1 MCIIHEYI
9 QHAYQRT
16 LGYAPDYDDIC
27 WQLDEDAGITYVNTQ
42 TLFENEQL
50 TAVMETMLERLDTD
64 DVKRERSRKVLR
76 LWINATNWLAN
87 GNRVEHG
94 YLYLPRVHPQISG
107 RTDQLLRADI
117 MPLYE
122 LDEAAFREA
131 SGQSDSLPDEY
142 VALAQFRQSERYWF
156 RFMDHLERSLRDVS
170 HQCAE
175 TLTQFVSACTFEE
188 KQIRRWR
195 GSAGEIR
202 LYMSQQSIDDID
214 VMEFEND
221 FLTQHVDAI
230 AAGIYVPVTFRADVH
245 YRNGAVMKSFTGDT
259 EVNDPERPN
268 ASDYYAVVD
277 DAIEWIR
284 EESEHV
290 VSLMNTASLSI
301 SSLNKL
307 AA

>member
-9 QHAYQRT
+9 QQAYQRT

-27 WQLDEDAGITYVNTQ
+27 WQLDDYAGITYVNTQ

-64 DVKRERSRKVLR
+64 DAKRERSRKVLT

-87 GNRVEHG
+87 GNGVEHG

-117 MPLYE
+117 MHLYE

-131 SGQSDSLPDEY
+131 SGQRDSSPEEF
-142 VALAQFRQSERYWF
+142 VTLAQFRQSERYWF

-202 LYMSQQSIDDID
+202 LYISQQSIDEIDI
-214 VMEFEND
+214 MEFEDD
-221 FLTQHVDAI
+221 FLTQHVDSI
-230 AAGIYVPVTFRADVH
+230 AAGIYVPVTFRVDIH

-268 ASDYYAVVD
+268 ASDYCDVMN

-290 VSLMNTASLSI
+290 VSRLNT
-301 SSLNKL
+301 SSKPMTVVHQL

>member
-9 QHAYQRT
+9 QQAYQRT

-27 WQLDEDAGITYVNTQ
+27 WQLDENVGHTYVNTQ
-42 TLFENEQL
+42 MLFENEQL

-64 DVKRERSRKVLR
+64 DAKRERSRKVLT

-87 GNRVEHG
+87 ELEHG
-94 YLYLPRVHPQISG
+94 YMHLPRVHPQISG

-122 LDEAAFREA
+122 LDESVFREA
-131 SGQSDSLPDEY
+131 SGQGDSVPDEY
-142 VALAQFRQSERYWF
+142 VTLAQFRQSERYWF

-175 TLTQFVSACTFEE
+175 TLTQFVSNCTFEARR
-188 KQIRRWR
+188 IRRWC
-195 GSAGEIR
+195 GNTGDIR
-202 LYMSQQSIDDID
+202 LYMAPQPIDEIDI
-214 VMEFEND
+214 MEFEDD

-230 AAGIYVPVTFRADVH
+230 AAGIYVPVTFRADIH

-268 ASDYYAVVD
+268 TSDYYEVMV
-277 DAIEWIR
+277 DAIGWIR

-290 VSLMNTASLSI
+290 VSLVNTASLSI

>member
-16 LGYAPDYDDIC
+16 LGYAPDYDDIG

-64 DVKRERSRKVLR
+64 DAKRERSRKVLT

-87 GNRVEHG
+87 GNGVEHG

-122 LDEAAFREA
+122 LDEEAFREA
-131 SGQSDSLPDEY
+131 SGQSNSLPDEY
-142 VALAQFRQSERYWF
+142 VTLAQFRQSERYWF

-175 TLTQFVSACTFEE
+175 TLTQFVSNCTFEE
-188 KQIRRWR
+188 KQIRRWV
-195 GSAGEIR
+195 GKSGEIR
-202 LYMSQQSIDDID
+202 LYMSQQSIDDVDI
-214 VMEFEND
+214 MEFEDD

-230 AAGIYVPVTFRADVH
+230 AAEIYVPVTFRADVH

-268 ASDYYAVVD
+268 ASDYYDVMV

-290 VSLMNTASLSI
+290 VSLLNTVSQPATVVHQ
-301 SSLNKL
+301 L

>member
-27 WQLDEDAGITYVNTQ
+27 WQLDEDVGHTYVNTQ
-42 TLFENEQL
+42 MLFENEQL

-64 DVKRERSRKVLR
+64 DAKRERSRKVLT

-87 GNRVEHG
+87 ELEHG
-94 YLYLPRVHPQISG
+94 YMYLPRVHPQISG

-122 LDEAAFREA
+122 LDEEAFREA
-131 SGQSDSLPDEY
+131 SGLGDSAPERSIT
-142 VALAQFRQSERYWF
+142 LAQFRQSERYWF

-175 TLTQFVSACTFEE
+175 TLTKFVSNCTFEE
-188 KQIRRWR
+188 KQIRRWI
-195 GSAGEIR
+195 GKSGEIR
-202 LYMSQQSIDDID
+202 LYMSQQSIDDVDI
-214 VMEFEND
+214 MEFEDD
-221 FLTQHVDAI
+221 FLTQYVDGV
-230 AAGIYVPVTFRADVH
+230 AAGISVPVTFRADVL
-245 YRNGAVMKSFTGDT
+245 YRNGAVMASFTGDA
-259 EVNDPERPN
+259 EVNEPEHPN
-268 ASDYYAVVD
+268 ASDYCEVVN
-277 DAIEWIR
+277 DAIEWVR
-284 EESEHV
+284 EELVHV
-290 VSLMNTASLSI
+290 VSLSNATGQPGVLI
-301 SSLNKL
+301 QKL

>member
-9 QHAYQRT
+9 QHAYQSA
-16 LGYAPDYDDIC
+16 LGYAPGYEEIC
-27 WQLDEDAGITYVNTQ
+27 WRLDVGSGQTYVNTH
-42 TLFENEQL
+42 TLFETDQL
-50 TAVMETMLERLDTD
+50 TAVMETMLERLAIDEA
-64 DVKRERSRKVLR
+64 KRERSRKVLT
-76 LWINATNWLAN
+76 LWIHATNWLAN
-87 GNRVEHG
+87 EGGDDSYMH
-94 YLYLPRVHPQISG
+94 LPRTHPQISG
-107 RTDQLLRADI
+107 HTDQLLRAEI

-122 LDEAAFREA
+122 LDEAVFREA
-131 SGQSDSLPDEY
+131 SGQRESAPEAY
-142 VALAQFRQSERYWF
+142 VTLAQFRQSERYWL

-170 HQCAE
+170 YQCLD
-175 TLTQFVSACTFEE
+175 TLTKFVSNCTFEE

-195 GSAGEIR
+195 GSIGEIR
-202 LYMSQQSIDDID
+202 LYMSQQSIDDVDI
-214 VMEFEND
+214 MEFEDD

-268 ASDYYAVVD
+268 ASDYYEVMV
-277 DAIEWIR
+277 DAIGWVR

-290 VSLMNTASLSI
+290 VSLLNTASQPVTVVHQ
-301 SSLNKL
+301 L

>member
-9 QHAYQRT
+9 QQAYQKA
-16 LGYAPDYDDIC
+16 LGYAPDYDEIGWRLESDYP
-27 WQLDEDAGITYVNTQ
+27 YVNTQ

-64 DVKRERSRKVLR
+64 DAKRKRSRKVLM
-76 LWINATNWLAN
+76 LWINAVNWLAN
-87 GNRVEHG
+87 EVDDG
-94 YLYLPRVHPQISG
+94 YMHLPRVHPQISG

-122 LDEAAFREA
+122 LDEEMFREA
-131 SGQSDSLPDEY
+131 SGQRDSNPEEY
-142 VALAQFRQSERYWF
+142 VTLAQFRQSERYWL
-156 RFMDHLERSLRDVS
+156 RFMDYLERSLRDVS
-170 HQCAE
+170 HQCVE
-175 TLTQFVSACTFEE
+175 TLTKFVSNCTFEE

-202 LYMSQQSIDDID
+202 LYMSQQSIHDID
-214 VMEFEND
+214 IMEFEDD

-259 EVNDPERPN
+259 EVNDPARPN
-268 ASDYYAVVD
+268 ASDYYEVMV

-290 VSLMNTASLSI
+290 VSLLTNIGQPIGAVHQ
-301 SSLNKL
+301 L

>member
-9 QHAYQRT
+9 QQAYQRE
-16 LGYAPDYDDIC
+16 LGYAPDYDEIC
-27 WQLDEDAGITYVNTQ
+27 WQLDENVGHTYVNTQ
-42 TLFENEQL
+42 MLFENEQL

-64 DVKRERSRKVLR
+64 DAKRERSRKVLT

-87 GNRVEHG
+87 ELEHG
-94 YLYLPRVHPQISG
+94 HMYLPRVHSQISG
-107 RTDQLLRADI
+107 RTDQLLRTDI

-122 LDEAAFREA
+122 LDEAVFREA
-131 SGQSDSLPDEY
+131 SGQGDSVPDEY
-142 VALAQFRQSERYWF
+142 VTLAQFRQSERYWF

-175 TLTQFVSACTFEE
+175 TLTQFVSNCTFEARR
-188 KQIRRWR
+188 IRRWC
-195 GSAGEIR
+195 GNTGDIR
-202 LYMSQQSIDDID
+202 LYMAPQPIDEIDI
-214 VMEFEND
+214 MEFEDD

-230 AAGIYVPVTFRADVH
+230 AAGIYVPVTFRADIH

-268 ASDYYAVVD
+268 TSDYYEVMV
-277 DAIEWIR
+277 DAIGWIR
-284 EESEHV
+284 EELEHV
-290 VSLMNTASLSI
+290 VSLVNTASLSI

>member
-9 QHAYQRT
+9 QQAYQRT
-16 LGYAPDYDDIC
+16 LGYAPDYDEIC
-27 WQLDEDAGITYVNTQ
+27 WRLESDYPYVNTQ

-64 DVKRERSRKVLR
+64 DVKRERSRKILM
-76 LWINATNWLAN
+76 LWINAVNWLAN
-87 GNRVEHG
+87 EVDDG
-94 YLYLPRVHPQISG
+94 YMHLPRIHPQISG

-122 LDEAAFREA
+122 LDEAMFREA
-131 SGQSDSLPDEY
+131 SGQRDNASEEY
-142 VALAQFRQSERYWF
+142 ITLAQFRQSERYWF

-175 TLTQFVSACTFEE
+175 TLTQFVSNCNFEE
-188 KQIRRWR
+188 KQIRCWR
-195 GSAGEIR
+195 GSTGEIR

-214 VMEFEND
+214 IMEFEDD

-245 YRNGAVMKSFTGDT
+245 YRNGAVMTSFTSDT

-268 ASDYYAVVD
+268 ASDYYEVMV

-284 EESEHV
+284 EESDHV
-290 VSLMNTASLSI
+290 VSRLNTVSQPVTVVHQ
-301 SSLNKL
+301 L

>member
-9 QHAYQRT
+9 QQAYQKA
-16 LGYAPDYDDIC
+16 LGYAPDYDEIGWRLESDYP
-27 WQLDEDAGITYVNTQ
+27 YVNTQ

-64 DVKRERSRKVLR
+64 DVKRERSRKILM
-76 LWINATNWLAN
+76 LWINAVNWLAN
-87 GNRVEHG
+87 EVDDG
-94 YLYLPRVHPQISG
+94 YMHLPRVHPQISG

-122 LDEAAFREA
+122 LDEAMFREA
-131 SGQSDSLPDEY
+131 SGQRDNASEEY
-142 VALAQFRQSERYWF
+142 ITLAQFRQSERYWF

-175 TLTQFVSACTFEE
+175 TLTQFVSNCNFEE
-188 KQIRRWR
+188 KQIRCWR
-195 GSAGEIR
+195 GSTGEIR
-202 LYMSQQSIDDID
+202 LYMSQQSIDDVDI
-214 VMEFEND
+214 MEFEDD
-221 FLTQHVDAI
+221 FLIQHINAI

-259 EVNDPERPN
+259 EVNDPARPN
-268 ASDYYAVVD
+268 ASDYYEVMV

-284 EESEHV
+284 EESDHV
-290 VSLMNTASLSI
+290 VSLLNNI
-301 SSLNKL
+301 SQPIGAVHQL

>member
-9 QHAYQRT
+9 QQAYQKA
-16 LGYAPDYDDIC
+16 LGYAPDYDEIC
-27 WQLDEDAGITYVNTQ
+27 WQLDENAGHTYVNTQ
-42 TLFENEQL
+42 ILFETDKL
-50 TAVMETMLERLDTD
+50 MVVMETMLERLNTD
-64 DVKRERSRKVLR
+64 DAKRERSRKVLE

-87 GNRVEHG
+87 EVDDG
-94 YLYLPRVHPQISG
+94 YIHLPRVHPQISG
-107 RTDQLLRADI
+107 CTDQLLRADI
-117 MPLYE
+117 MSLYE
-122 LDEAAFREA
+122 LDEDVFRDA
-131 SGQSDSLPDEY
+131 SGQGDSAPEKCIT
-142 VALAQFRQSERYWF
+142 LAQFRQSERYWF

-175 TLTQFVSACTFEE
+175 TLTQFVSNCNFEE
-188 KQIRRWR
+188 KQIRCWR
-195 GSAGEIR
+195 GSIGEIR

-214 VMEFEND
+214 IMEFEDD

-230 AAGIYVPVTFRADVH
+230 AAGIYVPVTFRVDVH

-268 ASDYYAVVD
+268 ASDYYEVMV

-290 VSLMNTASLSI
+290 VSLLNTVSQPVTVVHQ
-301 SSLNKL
+301 L

>member
-9 QHAYQRT
+9 QQAYQKA
-16 LGYAPDYDDIC
+16 LGYAPDYDEIGWRLESDYP
-27 WQLDEDAGITYVNTQ
+27 YVNTQ

-64 DVKRERSRKVLR
+64 DVKRERSRKILM
-76 LWINATNWLAN
+76 LWINAVNWLAN
-87 GNRVEHG
+87 EVDDG
-94 YLYLPRVHPQISG
+94 YMHLPRVHPQISG

-122 LDEAAFREA
+122 LDEAMFREA
-131 SGQSDSLPDEY
+131 SGQRDNASEEY
-142 VALAQFRQSERYWF
+142 ITLAQFRQSERYWF

-175 TLTQFVSACTFEE
+175 TLTQFVSNCNFEE
-188 KQIRRWR
+188 KQIRCWR
-195 GSAGEIR
+195 GSTGEIR
-202 LYMSQQSIDDID
+202 LYMSQQSIDDVDI
-214 VMEFEND
+214 MEFEDD
-221 FLTQHVDAI
+221 FLIQHINAI

-259 EVNDPERPN
+259 EVNDPARPN
-268 ASDYYAVVD
+268 ASDYYEVMV
-277 DAIEWIR
+277 DAIEWVR

-290 VSLMNTASLSI
+290 VSLLNTASQPVTVVHQ
-301 SSLNKL
+301 L

>member
-9 QHAYQRT
+9 QQAYQRA

-27 WQLDEDAGITYVNTQ
+27 WQLDVDAGITYVNTQ

-50 TAVMETMLERLDTD
+50 TAVMETLLERLDTD
-64 DVKRERSRKVLR
+64 DAKCERSRKVLT

-87 GNRVEHG
+87 GNGVDHG

-131 SGQSDSLPDEY
+131 SGQRDSIPEEY
-142 VALAQFRQSERYWF
+142 ITLAQFRQSERYWF

-175 TLTQFVSACTFEE
+175 TLTQFVSNCTFEARR
-188 KQIRRWR
+188 IRRWC
-195 GSAGEIR
+195 GDVGEIR
-202 LYMSQQSIDDID
+202 LYMAPQPIDDID
-214 VMEFEND
+214 IMEFEDD
-221 FLTQHVDAI
+221 FLTPYVNTV
-230 AAGIYVPVTFRADVH
+230 AAGIYVPVIFRADIV
-245 YRNGAVMKSFTGDT
+245 YRNGVVMASFTGDA
-259 EVNDPERPN
+259 EVNEPDHPN

-284 EESEHV
+284 EESEYV
-290 VSLMNTASLSI
+290 VSQ
-301 SSLNKL
+301 LNNIIQPMGDVHQL

>member
-9 QHAYQRT
+9 QQAYQRA
-16 LGYAPDYDDIC
+16 LGYAPDYDEIAWRLESDYP
-27 WQLDEDAGITYVNTQ
+27 YVNTQ

-50 TAVMETMLERLDTD
+50 TAVMETMLERIDTD
-64 DVKRERSRKVLR
+64 DVKRERSRKVLM

-87 GNRVEHG
+87 EADDG
-94 YLYLPRVHPQISG
+94 YMHLPRVHPQISG

-122 LDEAAFREA
+122 LDDAMFREA
-131 SGQSDSLPDEY
+131 SGQGDSLPDEY
-142 VALAQFRQSERYWF
+142 VTLAQFRQSERYWF

-175 TLTQFVSACTFEE
+175 TLTQFVGACAFEE
-188 KQIRRWR
+188 KQIRCWR
-195 GSAGEIR
+195 GSTGEIR

-214 VMEFEND
+214 IMEFEDD

-268 ASDYYAVVD
+268 ASDYYEVMV

-290 VSLMNTASLSI
+290 VSLLNNI
-301 SSLNKL
+301 SQPMGAVHQL